1 MSSLLQ
7 INETPLAHIKGYK
20 IKKSLL
26 FRVWKFTFPYI
37 DIRLTGLVGLA
48 FGLMIAKLWAP
59 ILYLDWY
66 WYLIIALLAVIK
78 PIMTFWK
85 QV

>member
-1 MSSLLQ
+1 M
-7 INETPLAHIKGYK
+7 
-20 IKKSLL
+20 KKSLL

-37 DIRLTGLVGLA
+37 DIRLTGLVGLT
-48 FGLMIAKLWAP
+48 FGLMIAKIWEP

-66 WYLIIALLAVIK
+66 WYLIIALLAAIK
-78 PIMTFWK
+78 PMRTFWK

>member
-1 MSSLLQ
+1 MK
-7 INETPLAHIKGYK
+7 N
-20 IKKSLL
+20 SLL

-48 FGLMIAKLWAP
+48 FGLMIAKLWTP

-66 WYLIIALLAVIK
+66 WYLVIALLAAIK

>member
-1 MSSLLQ
+1 MKRLWVIQS
-7 INETPLAHIKGYK
+7 NKMK
-20 IKKSLL
+20 NSLL

-48 FGLMIAKLWAP
+48 FGLMIAKLWTP

-66 WYLIIALLAVIK
+66 WYLVIALLAAIK

>member
-1 MSSLLQ
+1 M
-7 INETPLAHIKGYK
+7 
-20 IKKSLL
+20 KKSLL
-26 FRVWKFTFPYI
+26 FRVWKFTFSYI

-48 FGLMIAKLWAP
+48 FGLMIAKLWTP

-66 WYLIIALLAVIK
+66 WYLVIALLAAIK
-78 PIMTFWK
+78 PIITFWK

>member
-1 MSSLLQ
+1 M
-7 INETPLAHIKGYK
+7 
-20 IKKSLL
+20 KKNLI
-26 FRVWKFTFPYI
+26 FRMWKFSFPLI
-37 DIRLTGLVGLA
+37 DIRLMGLVGLA
-48 FGLMIAKLWAP
+48 FGLMIAKLWEP

-66 WYLIIALLAVIK
+66 WYLIIALLAAIK

>member
-1 MSSLLQ
+1 M
-7 INETPLAHIKGYK
+7 
-20 IKKSLL
+20 KKSLF

-37 DIRLTGLVGLA
+37 DIRLMGLVGLA
-48 FGLMIAKLWAP
+48 LGLIIAKRWSP
-59 ILYLDWY
+59 ILHLDWY
-66 WYLIIALLAVIK
+66 WYLIIALLAAIK